1 MTLLHACVSIIGHSE
16 WLVES
21 FLFRFLIR
29 PGCHLCDQARP
40 LVTREARRRDLPLL
54 EVDIGT
60 DVDLLEEYG
69 ERVPILLAPDGA
81 VIAEGRIDQRSL
93 RRSMRKW
100 RA

>member
-1 MTLLHACVSIIGHSE
+1 M
-16 WLVES
+16 
-21 FLFRFLIR
+21 FRFLTR

-40 LVTREARRRDLPLL
+40 LVTGEVERRDLTLV

-60 DVDLLEEYG
+60 DPDLLEDYG
-69 ERVPILLAPDGA
+69 DRVPVLLAPDGA
-81 VIAEGRIDQRSL
+81 VIAEGRIERRSL